1 MPAMQNPNS
10 TRTSAL
16 RRAAPQWKRQ
26 LLDVTGRNRLLN
38 YRDLKSGTIDLTPA
52 PDSGMDARVLDTLL
66 VGKPVRMT
74 ALFPVGDGDE
84 DTQKDARKRFS
95 AIHKQA
101 RENLEEKGLDTLFLA
116 VGLATWKVDAGAASR
131 APVALI
137 PVAIEPEGAGRW
149 EFVIKQAG
157 EPSVNPMLVH
167 VLQSQHG
174 LDLSAD
180 EEAIAET
187 MPNSWEGIE
196 RALERFETKWSKAP
210 DFAIEPEMK
219 LGNFRYANMAMVADL
234 ENNLDAF
241 ARNDLVAAI
250 AGAPDARD
258 ALAAKICDPPLHK
271 PDYDPP
277 ESEFL
282 ILDADSSQHRAINRV
297 LGGESLVIWGPP
309 GTGKSQ
315 TIANLIASLAAAGK
329 RVLFVAEKRAAIDVV
344 VARLDRAGLS
354 DLVVDAHGGIKSKR
368 EFAQRMDNSIRKIR
382 STPAQSAP
390 QLHDNLAKTRS
401 QLVAHDQAMHEN
413 RKPWGISL
421 FDLQARLL
429 GAPTPAGAGLQ
440 IPRDKARMLNIAAMP
455 SLRSDIQ
462 EWVDIGGHTF
472 RTDYPEWGKSAV
484 STETEA
490 REALEMARGLASGTL
505 SEAESI
511 ACASLEAAGLPSP
524 NTVADWRKPLRW
536 LADERQFQARYGCNV
551 YEIDLASVS
560 AALTPAN
567 SFFSRLFASAFSA
580 EYKNARDAARAALSN
595 QGTPL
600 PDIGLLNTLDEAAG
614 RLAQYQEFGGHG
626 APRVPSNLEA
636 ALSAVR
642 SLAKKVKELEQVFHL
657 TGLLNE
663 PINRLM
669 ETVRL
674 LASQGE
680 AAAKL
685 PRVRELERRFE
696 DVGIDHVLGAVGAQI
711 PPELA
716 ADAAEHS
723 WLNTVWDDL
732 SFDVDGFTPSLHN
745 RRRSDFVE
753 LDKKHLAAQARR
765 VQRRSAENAID
776 MMNAYPD
783 EAALIRRE
791 AAKKARHLPIRRLF
805 RQAPHVLTAIR
816 PCWTMSPLLA
826 AELTP
831 AGAELFDVV
840 IFDEASQVPPAEA
853 IGSLARAPQAVV
865 AGDDRQLPPTTFFS
879 GGDDDDE
886 NEDDDDADDA
896 QNLVQTEGMGS
907 ILDVVKAGALREELL
922 QWHYR
927 SKDGRLIAFSNAH
940 IYGESLTA
948 FPDAAKDV
956 PLLHHLVPFR
966 SLPQRHTVSHPDEVD
981 KVVDMAIEHARQH
994 PSESL
999 GVIAFGIRHANNI
1012 EERWRLRLRELA
1024 DPALEEFF
1032 SDGADER
1039 FFVKSIE
1046 RVQGDERDVI
1056 ILSVGYHKTANGA
1069 LPYRFG
1075 PLNQDGGERRLNVA
1089 VTRARSRMH
1098 VVSSFSHR
1106 DMDPGRSSARGVEL
1120 LRQYLEFAESGGAEL
1135 GAALTDIP
1143 LNAFELDVLHRLQ
1156 ERGIPVTPQY
1166 GVAGYWIDFACAH
1179 PDQPGRMVLA
1189 IEADGARYHSGH
1201 TARERDRL
1209 RQEQLEARGWTFH
1222 RIWSTDWFK
1231 NRGEALERAAAAWK
1245 AAVSEANRKDEA
1257 GSDDSSPMDEPAP
1270 TQPSVAPAAQI
1281 PARGPRPPIPPGYSI
1296 SEYSRSELVAL
1307 VKWILSDTL
1316 LRAEEEIMAEM
1327 RRELGFKRRGSRID
1341 EAMREAIAAARRPRS

>member
-1 MPAMQNPNS
+1 MMPAMQNPNS
-10 TRTSAL
+10 TRMDAL
-16 RRAAPQWKRQ
+16 RRAAAQWKRQ

-52 PDSGMDARVLDTLL
+52 PDSGMDARVLDALL
-66 VGKPVRMT
+66 AGKQIRMT
-74 ALFPVGDGDE
+74 ALFPVRGGDE
-84 DTQKDARKRFS
+84 DAQKDARKRFS

-116 VGLATWKVDAGAASR
+116 VGLATWKADAGAAPR

-137 PVAIEPEGAGRW
+137 PVAIAPEGAGRW
-149 EFVIKQAG
+149 EFVIEQSG
-157 EPSVNPMLVH
+157 EPSINPMLVH

-180 EEAIAET
+180 EETIAEAAL
-187 MPNSWEGIE
+187 NSWEGIE
-196 RALERFETKWSKAP
+196 RDLERFEAEWSKAP
-210 DFAIEPEMK
+210 DFAIEPELK
-219 LGNFRYANMAMVADL
+219 LGNFRYANMAMVDDL

-250 AGAPDARD
+250 AGAPDAKD
-258 ALAAKICDPPLHK
+258 ALAAKICDPPLRK

-329 RVLFVAEKRAAIDVV
+329 RALFVAEKRAAIDVV

-368 EFAQRMDNSIRKIR
+368 EFAQSMDDSIRKIR
-382 STPAQSAP
+382 STPAQDAP

-401 QLVAHDQAMHEN
+401 QLVAHDQAMHEI

-429 GAPTPAGAGLQ
+429 GAPTPAGADLKM
-440 IPRDKARMLNIAAMP
+440 PMDKAKTLNIAAMP

-472 RTDYPEWGKSAV
+472 RADYPEWGNSVV

-490 REALEMARGLASGTL
+490 REALETVRGLANGAL
-505 SEAESI
+505 SEVESI
-511 ACASLEAAGLPSP
+511 VSASLEAAGLPSS
-524 NTVADWRKPLRW
+524 NAVADWRRSLEW
-536 LADERQFQARYGCNV
+536 LEEERQFQARHGGKV

-560 AALTPAN
+560 AALAPAK
-567 SFFSRLFASAFSA
+567 SLFSRLFASAFSV
-580 EYKNARDAARAALSN
+580 EYKTARDAARAALPN
-595 QGTPL
+595 QETPL
-600 PDIGLLNTLDEAAG
+600 SDIGLLNALDEASI
-614 RLAQYQEFGGHG
+614 RLAQRQESGGQG
-626 APRVPSNLEA
+626 APRVPSNLDA

-642 SLAKKVKELEQVFHL
+642 SLAGKLMEAEAVFRL
-657 TGLLNE
+657 NGLLSE
-663 PINRLM
+663 PINRVT
-669 ETVRL
+669 ETVAR

-696 DVGIDHVLGAVGAQI
+696 DAGIGHILGEVGAQI

-716 ADAAEHS
+716 ADAAERS
-723 WLNTVWDDL
+723 WLNAVWDDL
-732 SFDVDGFTPSLHN
+732 SFDVAGFAPILHN
-745 RRRSDFVE
+745 RRRREFVE
-753 LDKKHLAAQARR
+753 LDKKHLAAQAGR
-765 VQRRSAENAID
+765 VQRRSAENAIN
-776 MMNAYPD
+776 MMNVYPD

-831 AGAELFDVV
+831 AGAALFDVV

-853 IGSLARAPQAVV
+853 IGSLARAPQAVI

-879 GGDDDDE
+879 GVDDE
-886 NEDDDDADDA
+886 EDYEDDEADDA
-896 QNLVQTEGMGS
+896 QSQVQTEGMGS

-948 FPDAAKDV
+948 FPDAAKGV
-956 PLLHHLVPFR
+956 PLSHRLVPFR
-966 SLPQRHTVSHPDEVD
+966 SLPQRHTASHPDEVD
-981 KVVDMAIEHARQH
+981 KVVDMAIEHARRH

-1012 EERWRLRLRELA
+1012 EERCRLRLRELA
-1024 DPALEEFF
+1024 DPALEDFF
-1032 SDGADER
+1032 SDGARER

-1075 PLNQDGGERRLNVA
+1075 PLNQEGGERRLNVA

-1106 DMDPGRSSARGVEL
+1106 DMEPGRSSARGVEL
-1120 LRQYLEFAESGGAEL
+1120 LRQYLEFAESGGSEL
-1135 GAALTDIP
+1135 GAALSDIP

-1166 GVAGYWIDFACAH
+1166 GVAGYRIDFACAH

-1189 IEADGARYHSGH
+1189 IEADGASYHSGH

-1209 RQEQLEARGWTFH
+1209 RQEQLEARGWAFH

-1257 GSDDSSPMDEPAP
+1257 GSDDAPPEESAP
-1270 TQPSVAPAAQI
+1270 TQPPSPPSAPI
-1281 PARGPRPPIPPGYSI
+1281 PARGARPSIPPGYPI
-1296 SEYSRSELVAL
+1296 SEYTRSELVAL

-1316 LRAEEEIMAEM
+1316 LRADEEIMAEM
-1327 RRELGFKRRGSRID
+1327 RRELGFQRRGSRID